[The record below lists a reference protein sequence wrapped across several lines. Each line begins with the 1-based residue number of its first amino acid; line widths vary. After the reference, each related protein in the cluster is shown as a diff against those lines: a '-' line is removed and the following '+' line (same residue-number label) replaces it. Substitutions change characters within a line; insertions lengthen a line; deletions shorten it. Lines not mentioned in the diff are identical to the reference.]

1 MIPRKEE
8 IIVKLQGKKFCPVKS
23 KRDSSAIRSAC
34 SLPPFM
40 LQIERRSQV
49 GLQDK
54 QKAKDRRN
62 TGTKL
67 PQDHCFQLSGE
78 SPQSESRYMKDKF
91 LPKENLL
98 VYKREP
104 TKERSPMG
112 RTVVT
117 LTQLHSFME
126 KTTEG

>member
-1 MIPRKEE
+1 MGSGFCLFVQTFHDP
-8 IIVKLQGKKFCPVKS
+8 KKGGENS
-23 KRDSSAIRSAC
+23 EAIRSAC
-34 SLPPFM
+34 SLPFM
-40 LQIERRSQV
+40 LQIARRSQE

-67 PQDHCFQLSGE
+67 PQDHCLQLSGE
-78 SPQSESRYMKDKF
+78 SPQSERRYMKDKF

-104 TKERSPMG
+104 TKERSPIG